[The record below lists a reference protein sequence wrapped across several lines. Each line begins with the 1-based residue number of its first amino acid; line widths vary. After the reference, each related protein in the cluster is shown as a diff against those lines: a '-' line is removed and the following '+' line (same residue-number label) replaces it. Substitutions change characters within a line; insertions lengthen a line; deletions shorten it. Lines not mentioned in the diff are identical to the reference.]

1 MSHFISPY
9 DRDNGYSETNLALA
23 VILSV
28 GFHLLVVWV
37 SIYVFPALMTQR
49 DKQPELMTIIL
60 AGDMVPPAPA
70 APANLPVDPDQKG
83 PDVVEPPK
91 GDPVPAQPQFKPVP
105 PDTVTAPPDVIP
117 LGPKVKAPDKP
128 PEIKKVS
135 PPPKI
140 TPPKVE
146 KPKPKPDANQ
156 DAEINKRMADLKRKR
171 EAAQL
176 DEDIERRMYNL
187 NLERGRGDGD
197 SSEQSSSSGTQRIH
211 PEMARYYRHIR
222 DIISENWVPPAE
234 AYSNTNQT
242 VYRIT
247 IDPSG
252 RITSLQLMR
261 SSGNQS
267 YDLSVQRAI
276 NKSNPLPQ
284 LPPIF
289 GGQPI
294 SPGLNFESEELQRVI
309 RQRNR
314 A

>member
-9 DRDNGYSETNLALA
+9 DRENGFSETSLALA

-28 GFHLLVVWV
+28 GFHLMVAWF
-37 SIYVFPALMTQR
+37 SIYVVPALLTHR
-49 DKQPELMTIIL
+49 DQQPKFVTVIL
-60 AGDMVPPAPA
+60 AGDMAPPAPA

-83 PDVVEPPK
+83 PDVVEAPK
-91 GDPVPAQPQFKPVP
+91 GDPVPAQPQFKPVT

-117 LGPKVKAPDKP
+117 LGPKAPEKP
-128 PEIKKVS
+128 PEIKKAS

-146 KPKPKPDANQ
+146 KPKPKPDANP
-156 DAEINKRMADLKRKR
+156 DAEINKRMAELKRKR
-171 EAAQL
+171 DSAQL

-197 SSEQSSSSGTQRIH
+197 SSEQSGSSGTERRH
-211 PEMARYYRHIR
+211 PDITRYYNHIR
-222 DIISENWVPPAE
+222 DIISENWVPPVE
-234 AYSNTNQT
+234 ANSSNTQAI
-242 VYRIT
+242 YQIT

-252 RITSLQLMR
+252 RITSLRLMR
-261 SSGNQS
+261 SSGNHG

-289 GGQPI
+289 GDQPI
-294 SPGLNFESEELQRVI
+294 SPGLNFEFEELQRII